1 VEFGEGVLMHLPTK
15 LHFNFLDENSDGC
28 DTYKAIDTLKTL
40 EDVRKAGYRL
50 VDDGLKQY
58 SKVTEARRRR
68 RAEIE
73 KNQGVTFK

>member
-1 VEFGEGVLMHLPTK
+1 MTRLPTK
-15 LHFNFLDENSDGC
+15 LHFNFLDESSDGC
-28 DTYKAIDTLKTL
+28 TTSKFNIADKSL
-40 EDVRKAGYRL
+40 EEIRKMGYRL